1 MLGKLVHI
9 ESEGFAS
16 STETN
21 VVVKKR
27 FLSTEE
33 DGRLGNKLNRAIAT
47 RCIEEEESS
56 RFRGRRPAIAKGT
69 SRIGSWRNCEK

>member
-16 STETN
+16 STETH

-56 RFRGRRPAIAKGT
+56 RF
-69 SRIGSWRNCEK
+69 SWQAACNSERDEPHRLLEEL